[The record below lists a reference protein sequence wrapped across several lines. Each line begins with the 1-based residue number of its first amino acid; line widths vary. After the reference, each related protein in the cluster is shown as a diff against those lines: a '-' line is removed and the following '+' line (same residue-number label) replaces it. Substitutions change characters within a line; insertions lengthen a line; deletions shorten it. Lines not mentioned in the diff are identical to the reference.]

1 MWVSELPF
9 VFICVISFHSFLL
22 FLALLSTTLDQVY
35 LLLSPGLSQQPPG
48 GLTTSDLLP
57 PPQSILLAE

>member
-35 LLLSPGLSQQPPG
+35 LPCHLDSHSSLLVGS
-48 GLTTSDLLP
+48 LP
-57 PPQSILLAE
+57 PICYPHPNLSS